1 MRRLLKKFSF
11 VIAILINLSILFT
24 KNVFADMAIPS
35 EYSTRGNFIGY
46 IKVAIILA
54 IIIGII
60 FIFIVKKNK
69 KKKDSLNNNE
79 GYNNDDNATINN
91 LTNSNE
97 DSRNE

>member
-11 VIAILINLSILFT
+11 VIAILINLSFLFT

-35 EYSTRGNFIGY
+35 KYSIRDNFIGY
-46 IKVAIILA
+46 IKIAIILA

-69 KKKDSLNNNE
+69 NKKDIKNNNE
-79 GYNNDDNATINN
+79 EYNNDDNTTGLN
-91 LTNSNE
+91 
-97 DSRNE
+97 